1 MANVYTVT
9 ASTSVV
15 LINTLQAPNTVV
27 LLSSV
32 VNPGHIVGIRDAT
45 GSALIASRPIIIST
59 TKGIKFYDGSFS
71 TLLTQPNTSLIVS
84 SRNPTTWQ
92 ILNNQAFF
100 TSLSSVALNQITT
113 SYGNIRLLSSTY
125 DVVSSL
131 VVNDINLTKSFTL
144 LGDDYH
150 FDSVTVLQGSLFSTI
165 TMDSGFFST
174 TLTVLGDVNA
184 ASSFQLK
191 DSMTGQLN
199 MDVASDVFVG
209 QNLLISS
216 ALILQQGAIMPKNL
230 SVQTLSLTNLNVGGF
245 TRVAGTLNVASTFT
259 IGQSFRTT
267 STLTLLSTVST
278 VSVLASS
285 INVAGPVQASTL
297 SVTQVASI
305 QRDTSITNTRFFN
318 TLSTLGSLQTSSIT
332 SEISTIV
339 KGNIY
344 MSSFYVSSAI
354 VQNQAFLSSLFIGS
368 TLGVGGNLS
377 LTNDSLLNSVSI
389 QGKLGIG
396 SNLTVLGNTSV
407 LSSLSTQGNV
417 YIGGN
422 LYIQNFFSTLS
433 SVNVGGNLFG
443 ISTLT
448 VAHAVSTVNLH
459 VKSTLYVQGT
469 MSIMGNLTSLI
480 LSSPNTVRFVST
492 LQASTQVATQNAYI
506 SYLATSSLTTTT
518 SIYVNT
524 FTPSGYNIVV
534 GGTFYTPG
542 AQLTTLT
549 ATTVQASSLQLTG
562 SLLLGSTTTLTAN
575 AIINTA
581 ARFQSTLYSDSIF
594 GRDINT
600 STAQANYFIGDGSNL
615 SNVINFTPNPTI
627 SFLSLSTAYTTTYL
641 GQGNTVA
648 NTTVVG
654 NSLTINTLSYQTT
667 TSLVLACG
675 SDFSNVDVKT
685 SYQGAA
691 WLPSASGLFDGVAT
705 SLVTNQNSV
714 TPIYVVTGQS
724 ANPLKTIQWSIDG
737 SNWNNSLKGGFY
749 GGGGNDVAYSPTLN
763 IFVAVGKGN
772 ANILYSG
779 DGSNWSNSPTN
790 FTEYSYSAI
799 EPYNRIKWGSTEFM
813 AIRTSPAYGTTP
825 VTYEI
830 KYSTDGINWT
840 NVTSQTSNTTT
851 NVTSLLS
858 MNTFGFGFSNYWYLI
873 DNQKRISYLTSLGA
887 SYWSWSLSVPSIPY
901 AASFLN
907 SIWLIGCSN
916 AILTANDL
924 TSGTFTTTT
933 VASLIDTFA
942 YDTIYSRYIA
952 GGTSTNPLNTLF
964 TSSNA
969 TTWVPLTT
977 GGYYS
982 GVLSYGTG
990 YGVFTGPSY
999 KGSTPSTT
1007 SFFFGTGSIDG
1018 SATTQSLL
1026 IVNNDA
1032 NQYSTIYTVTGAFSN
1047 GIRGM
1052 AYNPLDTR
1060 NKLVAVGDGPIP
1072 LKTIGLYSDS
1082 YSIGSNISTNTI
1094 QFNQIFSGGFSSIGY
1109 GVTYYTRS
1117 SLWLAVGVHNF
1128 SANTIQYSVDGS
1140 NWKPTNYSSP
1150 GVRLSGR
1157 SISWGEFKGTT
1168 KIIVTGSDPLSNRCL
1183 IMGDDTFSSW
1193 RAPLGGVGFSGYQ
1206 ANASAMAPELAFAV
1220 GTRNSNGTTLL
1231 TETIKYTIN
1240 MSNWI
1245 SVTTGGFSN
1254 AGYGV
1259 AVKYPIYP
1267 YVIGGDSA
1275 YAASSNDTIKYS
1287 SDGIVWYNALGAIQ
1301 QTTQALIYANG
1312 MYVAAGESGTG
1323 VSSLNVMY
1331 SYDGKNW
1338 SYGFNGLTA
1347 TTYSITNFPNPWN
1360 GSNIFYMS
1368 GMEAGLTAYSR
1379 FSYDGI
1385 NWSTIKNPLWD
1396 GGTNPNNSGYLE
1408 GVVYFSGK
1416 YVSMGWQAYTNSI
1429 KNMMYS
1435 SDLLNWTNGTGTFSG
1450 GLSGASAA
1458 SGQLVYGFAIGL
1470 SDTGIPLL
1478 VASGS
1483 IPQYHPDYDAK
1494 LKYTTN
1500 GMDWYDIAN
1509 PNTIGPAPSSS
1520 PGYVIRGVAYGG
1532 GTWLFLGSQ
1541 IRYPGSY
1548 GGGFV
1553 IINYTSIWYSTQGSN
1568 NYSLGNN
1575 TFSDY
1580 GISASY
1586 NSNTRLWTATGK
1598 DTNGYTIKY
1607 SGDGINWS
1615 NATGSNIYTGGSS
1628 ASSGKAMPPLSTII
1642 VAVGDPG
1649 SSNSPNS
1656 IQYSYDGRNFYPPS
1670 TTSAYIKGI
1679 GYGVSYNP
1687 AISTFFAVGKDS
1699 TGNAS
1704 STILR
1709 SIDGL
1714 NWSTNQLASFS
1725 STSFYDY
1732 QKGFPSQTLTGNTRR
1747 VTFQYLTIPEGYP
1760 FIQGSNLTLYERPQ
1774 SNNLISTNTIR
1785 YASSFMTFNETLSFN
1800 LSSQMMINSNTPY
1813 PGAVLTVNGSV
1824 YASSIV
1830 FTANQNQVGSVFL
1843 TSTMTISS
1851 LYLQNSLIA
1860 YGHVSSGTLTIAQQS
1875 SPRQV
1880 LTANQIVSYMGKGIK
1895 LNTLTVSPSTV
1906 GINTSTPQA
1915 SLQIGGTTGSIS
1927 TFAGTMFT
1935 SLSTINSITN
1945 TNTNTLMSF
1954 NNSFGLYSQSR
1965 NSHSTSMIATSNF
1978 LSFNNLFYVRSVSS
1992 IGIGTSAPAFSLDV
2006 RYPVNTYSILSS
2018 PTVTIQVLR
2027 PSVVYL

>member
-15 LINTLQAPNTVV
+15 LINTLQTPNTVV

-32 VNPGHIVGIRDAT
+32 VNPGHIVGIRDGT
-45 GSALIASRPIIIST
+45 GSALIASRPIVIST
-59 TKGIKFYDGSFS
+59 TRGIKFYDGSFS

-100 TSLSSVALNQITT
+100 TSLSSVALNQVTT
-113 SYGNIRLLSSTY
+113 SYGNVTLLSSTY
-125 DVVSSL
+125 DVVSSM
-131 VVNDINLTKSFTL
+131 VVTNINLTKSFTL
-144 LGDDYH
+144 TGDDYH

-165 TMDSGFFST
+165 TMNTGYFST

-191 DSMTGQLN
+191 DSMTGRLN
-199 MDVASDVFVG
+199 MNVVSDIFVR
-209 QNLLISS
+209 QNLLVSS
-216 ALILQQGAIMPKNL
+216 ALILQQGALLPKNL

-245 TRVAGTLNVASTFT
+245 TRVAGTLNVASTFQ
-259 IGQSFRTT
+259 IGQSLLIA
-267 STLTLLSTVST
+267 STLTLASTLSTVSIA
-278 VSVLASS
+278 ASNL
-285 INVAGPVQASTL
+285 NVAGPVQASTL

-305 QRDTSITNTRFFN
+305 QRDTSIVTTQFFN
-318 TLSTLGSLQTSSIT
+318 TLSTLGTFQTSSIA

-339 KGNIY
+339 KGNVYI
-344 MSSFYVSSAI
+344 SSLYVSSAI

-377 LTNDSLLNSVSI
+377 ITNDSLLNTVSV

-396 SNLTVLGNTSV
+396 SNLTVLGNTSI
-407 LSSLSTQGNV
+407 LNSLSTQANV

-422 LYIQNFFSTLS
+422 LYLQGFLSTLS
-433 SVNVGGNLFG
+433 SVKVGGNLLG
-443 ISTLT
+443 ISTLS
-448 VAHAVSTVNLH
+448 VAQAVSTANLY
-459 VKSTLYVQGT
+459 VKSTLFVQGT

-480 LSSPNTVRFVST
+480 LSSPNTVRSVST
-492 LQASTQVATQNAYI
+492 LQVSTQITAQNAYV
-506 SYLATSSLTTTT
+506 SYLATSSLTTPTQ
-518 SIYVNT
+518 IYVNI
-524 FTPSGYNIVV
+524 FAPSNYTLAV

-542 AQLTTLT
+542 AQISSVV

-562 SLLLGSTTTLTAN
+562 SLLLGSTTSLTAN
-575 AIINTA
+575 AVINTA
-581 ARFQSTLYSDSIF
+581 ARFQSTLYSDSVL
-594 GRDINT
+594 GRDIYT
-600 STAQANYFIGDGSNL
+600 STGQANYFIGDGSNL
-615 SNVINFTPNPTI
+615 SNIVNYTPNPTI
-627 SFLSLSTAYTTTYL
+627 SFLSLSTVYTTTFL
-641 GQGNTVA
+641 GQSNTVA
-648 NTTVVG
+648 NRTVVG
-654 NSLTINTLSYQTT
+654 NSLTINSLGYETT
-667 TSLVLACG
+667 TSLVLAAG

-685 SYQGAA
+685 SYQGGA

-705 SLVTNQNSV
+705 SLVTNQNSA
-714 TPIYVVTGQS
+714 TPIYVVVGQS
-724 ANPLKTIQWSIDG
+724 PNPLKTIQWSTDG
-737 SNWNNSLKGGFY
+737 SNWNNSLRGGFY

-763 IFVAVGKGN
+763 MFVAVGKGT

-790 FTEYSYSAI
+790 FIEYSYSGV
-799 EPYNRIKWGSTEFM
+799 EPYNRVKWGSTEFM
-813 AIRTSPAYGTTP
+813 AIRTSPAYGTTD

-830 KYSTDGINWT
+830 KYSSDGINWT
-840 NVTSQTSNTTT
+840 SVTSQTSNTATT
-851 NVTSLLS
+851 VKTSLS
-858 MNTFGFGFSNYWYLI
+858 MNTFGFSFSNYWYLI
-873 DNQKRISYLTSLGA
+873 DNQKRINYLTSLGA
-887 SYWSWSLSVPSIPY
+887 SYWSWSLSAPSIPY

-916 AILTANDL
+916 AIVTANDL
-924 TSGTFTTTT
+924 TSGSFTTNT

-942 YDTIYSRYIA
+942 YDTVYSRYIA

-969 TTWVPLTT
+969 STWIPLTT

-982 GVLSYGTG
+982 GVLSYGVG
-990 YGVFTGPSY
+990 YGVFTGLNF
-999 KGSTPSTT
+999 KGPTQSTT

-1026 IVNNDA
+1026 IVNNDS

-1052 AYNPLDTR
+1052 AYYPNATK

-1109 GVTYYTRS
+1109 GVTYYSRS

-1140 NWKPTNYSSP
+1140 NWKPTNYSTP
-1150 GVRLSGR
+1150 GVRLAAT
-1157 SISWGEFKGTT
+1157 SITWGEFKGNT
-1168 KIIVTGSDPLSNRCL
+1168 KILVTGSDPLSNRC
-1183 IMGDDTFSSW
+1183 IVMGDDTFSSW
-1193 RAPLGGVGFSGYQ
+1193 RATLGSIGFSGYQ
-1206 ANASAMAPELAFAV
+1206 ANASAMSPELAFVV
-1220 GTRNSNGTTLL
+1220 GTRNSNATTPI
-1231 TETIKYTIN
+1231 TETIKYTTN
-1240 MSNWI
+1240 MSNWN
-1245 SVTTGGFSN
+1245 SVNTGGFSN

-1267 YVIGGDSA
+1267 YIIGGNSA
-1275 YAASSNDTIKYS
+1275 YGASSNDTVKYS
-1287 SDGIVWYNALGAIQ
+1287 SDGINWCNVLGAIQ
-1301 QTTQALIYANG
+1301 IITQALTYANG
-1312 MYVAAGESGTG
+1312 MYIASGDSGTG
-1323 VSSLNVMY
+1323 ISSLNVMY

-1347 TTYSITNFPNPWN
+1347 NTYSITYFPNPWN

-1368 GMEAGLTAYSR
+1368 GMEAGVEAAYSR

-1385 NWSTIKNPLWD
+1385 YWSTIKNPLWN
-1396 GGTNPNNSGYLE
+1396 GAASSGYLN
-1408 GVVYFSGK
+1408 GVTYFNSRYISFGLQVYN
-1416 YVSMGWQAYTNSI
+1416 NSLS
-1429 KNMMYS
+1429 NMMYS
-1435 SDLLNWTNGTGTFSG
+1435 TDLLTWTNGTNTFRG
-1450 GLSGASAA
+1450 GSTANAA
-1458 SGQLVYGFAIGL
+1458 ANSQLLTSFAIGL
-1470 SDTGIPLL
+1470 SDTGTPLL
-1478 VASGS
+1478 VASAS
-1483 IPQYHPDYDAK
+1483 SPFYHPRDDYK

-1500 GMDWYDIAN
+1500 GINWSDVLS
-1509 PNTIGPAPSSS
+1509 PNTKTDTPTYLIS
-1520 PGYVIRGVAYGG
+1520 YVAYGG
-1532 GTWLFLGSQ
+1532 GKWLWLGKTVT
-1541 IRYPGSY
+1541 YYNTG
-1548 GGGFV
+1548 
-1553 IINYTSIWYSTQGSN
+1553 NYNQGYYTNTYKSIWYSTQGSN
-1568 NYSLGNN
+1568 NYTLATNV
-1575 TFSDY
+1575 FSDS

-1586 NSNTRLWTATGK
+1586 NSNTGLWIATGV
-1598 DTNGYTIKY
+1598 DVNGYKVKY

-1615 NATGSNIYTGGSS
+1615 NSSGSIIYTGTSS
-1628 ASSGKAMPPLSTII
+1628 ASSGAAMPPLSTIV

-1649 SSNSPNS
+1649 SSNSLNS

-1687 AISTFFAVGKDS
+1687 AISTFFAVGKDA

-1714 NWSTNQLASFS
+1714 NWSTNQLTSFS
-1725 STSFYDY
+1725 NTSFYDY
-1732 QKGFPSQTLTGNTRR
+1732 QKGFPSQSLTGNTRR

-1760 FIQGSNLTLYERPQ
+1760 FVQTSNLTLYERPQ
-1774 SNNLISTNTIR
+1774 SNNLISTNTLR

-1813 PGAVLTVNGSV
+1813 PGASLTVNGSV

-1843 TSTMTISS
+1843 TSTMTVST
-1851 LYLQNSLIA
+1851 LYLQSSLIT
-1860 YGHVSSGTLTIAQQS
+1860 YGFVSSGTLAIAQQS
-1875 SPRQV
+1875 TSRELV
-1880 LTANQIVSYMGKGIK
+1880 TANQIVSYMGKGIK
-1895 LNTLTVSPSTV
+1895 INSLTVSPSSI

-1927 TFAGTMFT
+1927 TFAGTVFT
-1935 SLSTINSITN
+1935 SLSTINAI

-1954 NNSFGLYSQSR
+1954 NSSFGLFSQSR
-1965 NSHSTSMIATSNF
+1965 TSYSTSMIATSNF
-1978 LSFNNLFYVRSVSS
+1978 LSFNNLFYLRSVSS
-1992 IGIGTSAPAFSLDV
+1992 IGIGTSSPAFSLDV

-2018 PTVTIQVLR
+2018 PSVTIQVLR

>member
-15 LINTLQAPNTVV
+15 LINTLQTPNTVV

-32 VNPGHIVGIRDAT
+32 VNPGHIVGIRDGT
-45 GSALIASRPIIIST
+45 GSALIASRPIVIST
-59 TKGIKFYDGSFS
+59 TRGIKFYDGSFS

-100 TSLSSVALNQITT
+100 TSLSSVALNQVTT
-113 SYGNIRLLSSTY
+113 SYGNVTLLSSTY
-125 DVVSSL
+125 DVVSSM
-131 VVNDINLTKSFTL
+131 VVTNINLTKSFTL

-150 FDSVTVLQGSLFSTI
+150 FDSVTVLQASLFSTI
-165 TMDSGFFST
+165 TMNTGYFST
-174 TLTVLGDVNA
+174 TLTVVGDVNA
-184 ASSFQLK
+184 ASSFQLR
-191 DSMTGQLN
+191 DSMTGRVN
-199 MDVASDVFVG
+199 MAVASDVFVR
-209 QNLLISS
+209 QNLLVSS
-216 ALILQQGAIMPKNL
+216 ALILQEGALLPKNL

-245 TRVAGTLNVASTFT
+245 TRVAGTLNVASTFQ
-259 IGQSFRTT
+259 IGQSLLIA
-267 STLTLLSTVST
+267 STLTLASTLSTVSIA
-278 VSVLASS
+278 ASNL
-285 INVAGPVQASTL
+285 NVAGPVQASTL

-305 QRDTSITNTRFFN
+305 QRDTSIVTTQFFN
-318 TLSTLGSLQTSSIT
+318 TLSTLGTFQTSSIA

-339 KGNIY
+339 KGNVYI
-344 MSSFYVSSAI
+344 SSLYVSSAI

-377 LTNDSLLNSVSI
+377 ITNDSLLNTVSV

-396 SNLTVLGNTSV
+396 SNLTVLGNTSI
-407 LSSLSTQGNV
+407 LNSLSTQANV

-422 LYIQNFFSTLS
+422 LYLQGFLSTLS
-433 SVNVGGNLFG
+433 SVKVGGNLLG
-443 ISTLT
+443 ISTLS
-448 VAHAVSTVNLH
+448 VAQAVSTANLY
-459 VKSTLYVQGT
+459 VKSTLFVQGT

-480 LSSPNTVRFVST
+480 LSSPNTVRSVST
-492 LQASTQVATQNAYI
+492 LQVSTQITAQNAYV
-506 SYLATSSLTTTT
+506 SYLATSSLTTPTQ
-518 SIYVNT
+518 IYVNM
-524 FTPSGYNIVV
+524 FAPSNYTLAV

-542 AQLTTLT
+542 AQISSVV

-562 SLLLGSTTTLTAN
+562 SLLLGSTTSLTAN
-575 AIINTA
+575 AVINTA
-581 ARFQSTLYSDSIF
+581 ARFQSTLYSDSVL
-594 GRDINT
+594 GRDIYT
-600 STAQANYFIGDGSNL
+600 STGQANYFIGDGSNL
-615 SNVINFTPNPTI
+615 SNIVNYTPNPTI
-627 SFLSLSTAYTTTYL
+627 SFLSLSTVYTTTFL
-641 GQGNTVA
+641 GQSNTVA
-648 NTTVVG
+648 NRTVVG
-654 NSLTINTLSYQTT
+654 NSLTINSLGYDTT
-667 TSLVLACG
+667 TSLVLAAG

-685 SYQGAA
+685 SYQGGA

-705 SLVTNQNSV
+705 SLVTNQNSA
-714 TPIYVVTGQS
+714 TPIYVVVGQS
-724 ANPLKTIQWSIDG
+724 PNPLKTIQWSTDG
-737 SNWNNSLKGGFY
+737 SNWNNSLRGGFY

-763 IFVAVGKGN
+763 MFVAVGKGT

-790 FTEYSYSAI
+790 FIEYSYSGV
-799 EPYNRIKWGSTEFM
+799 EPYNRVKWGSTEFM
-813 AIRTSPAYGTTP
+813 AIRTSPAYGTTD

-830 KYSTDGINWT
+830 KYSSDGINWT
-840 NVTSQTSNTTT
+840 SVTSQTSNTATT
-851 NVTSLLS
+851 VKTSLS
-858 MNTFGFGFSNYWYLI
+858 MNTFGFSFSNYWYLI
-873 DNQKRISYLTSLGA
+873 DNQKRINYLTTLGA

-916 AILTANDL
+916 AIVTANDL
-924 TSGTFTTTT
+924 TSGSFTTNT

-942 YDTIYSRYIA
+942 YDTVYSRYIA

-969 TTWVPLTT
+969 STWIPLTT

-982 GVLSYGTG
+982 GILSYAAG
-990 YGVFTGPSY
+990 YGVFTGPNF
-999 KGSTPSTT
+999 KGPTQSTT

-1026 IVNNDA
+1026 IVNNDS

-1052 AYNPLDTR
+1052 AYYPNATK

-1109 GVTYYTRS
+1109 GVTYYSRS

-1140 NWKPTNYSSP
+1140 NWKPTNYSTP
-1150 GVRLSGR
+1150 GVRLAAT
-1157 SISWGEFKGTT
+1157 SITWGEFKGNT
-1168 KIIVTGSDPLSNRCL
+1168 KILVTGSDPLSNRC
-1183 IMGDDTFSSW
+1183 IVMGDDTFSSW
-1193 RAPLGGVGFSGYQ
+1193 RATLGSIGFSGYQ
-1206 ANASAMAPELAFAV
+1206 ANASAMSPELAFVV
-1220 GTRNSNGTTLL
+1220 GTRNSNATTPI
-1231 TETIKYTIN
+1231 TETIKYTTN
-1240 MSNWI
+1240 MSNWNF
-1245 SVTTGGFSN
+1245 VNTGGFSN

-1267 YVIGGDSA
+1267 YIIGGNSA
-1275 YAASSNDTIKYS
+1275 YGASSNDTVKYS
-1287 SDGIVWYNALGAIQ
+1287 SDGINWCNVLGAIQ
-1301 QTTQALIYANG
+1301 IVTQALTYANG
-1312 MYVAAGESGTG
+1312 MYIASGDSGTG
-1323 VSSLNVMY
+1323 ISSLNVMY

-1347 TTYSITNFPNPWN
+1347 NTYSITYFPNPWN

-1368 GMEAGLTAYSR
+1368 GMEAGVSAYSR

-1385 NWSTIKNPLWD
+1385 YWSTIKNPLWN
-1396 GGTNPNNSGYLE
+1396 GAASSGYLN
-1408 GVVYFSGK
+1408 GVTYFNSRYISFGVQVYN
-1416 YVSMGWQAYTNSI
+1416 NSLS
-1429 KNMMYS
+1429 NMMYS
-1435 SDLLNWTNGTGTFSG
+1435 TDLLTWTNGTNTFRG
-1450 GLSGASAA
+1450 GSTANAA
-1458 SGQLVYGFAIGL
+1458 ANNQLLTSFAIGL
-1470 SDTGIPLL
+1470 SDTGTPLL
-1478 VASGS
+1478 VASAGS
-1483 IPQYHPDYDAK
+1483 PFYHPRDDYK

-1500 GMDWYDIAN
+1500 GINWSN
-1509 PNTIGPAPSSS
+1509 VLSPNTKTDTPSYLIS
-1520 PGYVIRGVAYGG
+1520 YVAYGG
-1532 GTWLFLGSQ
+1532 GKWLWLGKTVT
-1541 IRYPGSY
+1541 YYNTG
-1548 GGGFV
+1548 
-1553 IINYTSIWYSTQGSN
+1553 NYNQGYYTNTYQSIWYSTQGSN
-1568 NYSLGNN
+1568 NYTVATNV
-1575 TFSDY
+1575 FSDS

-1586 NSNTRLWTATGK
+1586 NSNTGLWIATGV
-1598 DTNGYTIKY
+1598 DVNGYKVKY

-1615 NATGSNIYTGGSS
+1615 NSSGSIIYTGTSS
-1628 ASSGKAMPPLSTII
+1628 ASSGAAMPPLSTIV

-1649 SSNSPNS
+1649 SSNSLNS

-1687 AISTFFAVGKDS
+1687 AISTFFAVGKDA

-1725 STSFYDY
+1725 NTSFYDY
-1732 QKGFPSQTLTGNTRR
+1732 QKGFPSQSLTGNTRR

-1760 FIQGSNLTLYERPQ
+1760 FVQTSNLTLYERPQ
-1774 SNNLISTNTIR
+1774 TNNLFSTNTLR

-1813 PGAVLTVNGSV
+1813 PGASLTVNGSV

-1843 TSTMTISS
+1843 TSTMTVST
-1851 LYLQNSLIA
+1851 LYLQSSLIT
-1860 YGHVSSGTLTIAQQS
+1860 YGYVSSGTLAIAQQS
-1875 SPRQV
+1875 TSRQLV
-1880 LTANQIVSYMGKGIK
+1880 TANQIVSYMGKGIK
-1895 LNTLTVSPSTV
+1895 INSLTVSPSSI

-1927 TFAGTMFT
+1927 TFAGTVFT
-1935 SLSTINSITN
+1935 SLSTINAI

-1954 NNSFGLYSQSR
+1954 NSSFGLFSQSR
-1965 NSHSTSMIATSNF
+1965 TSYSTSMIATSNF
-1978 LSFNNLFYVRSVSS
+1978 LSFNNLFYLRSVSS
-1992 IGIGTSAPAFSLDV
+1992 IGIGTSSPAFSLDV

-2018 PTVTIQVLR
+2018 PSVTIQVLR

>member
-15 LINTLQAPNTVV
+15 LINTLQTPNTVV

-32 VNPGHIVGIRDAT
+32 VNPGHIVGIRDGT
-45 GSALIASRPIIIST
+45 GSALIASRPIVIST
-59 TKGIKFYDGSFS
+59 TRGIKFYDGSFS

-100 TSLSSVALNQITT
+100 TSLSSVALNQVTT
-113 SYGNIRLLSSTY
+113 SYGNVTLLSSTY
-125 DVVSSL
+125 DVVSSM
-131 VVNDINLTKSFTL
+131 VVTNINLTKSFTL
-144 LGDDYH
+144 TGDDYH
-150 FDSVTVLQGSLFSTI
+150 FDSVTVLQASLFSTI
-165 TMDSGFFST
+165 TMNTGYFST

-184 ASSFQLK
+184 ASSFQLR
-191 DSMTGQLN
+191 DSMTGRVN
-199 MDVASDVFVG
+199 MAVASDVFVR
-209 QNLLISS
+209 QNLLVSS
-216 ALILQQGAIMPKNL
+216 ALILQQGALLPKNL

-245 TRVAGTLNVASTFT
+245 TRVAGTLNVASTFQ
-259 IGQSFRTT
+259 IGQSLLIA
-267 STLTLLSTVST
+267 STLTLASTLSTVSIA
-278 VSVLASS
+278 ASNL
-285 INVAGPVQASTL
+285 NVAGPVQASTL

-305 QRDTSITNTRFFN
+305 QRDTSIVITQFFN
-318 TLSTLGSLQTSSIT
+318 TLSTLGTFQTSSIA

-344 MSSFYVSSAI
+344 ISSLYVSSAI

-368 TLGVGGNLS
+368 TLGVGGNLT
-377 LTNDSLLNSVSI
+377 LTNDSLLNSVSV

-396 SNLTVLGNTSV
+396 SNLTVLGNTSI
-407 LSSLSTQGNV
+407 LNSLSTQANV

-422 LYIQNFFSTLS
+422 LYLQGFLSTLS
-433 SVNVGGNLFG
+433 SVKVGGNLLG
-443 ISTLT
+443 ISTLN
-448 VAHAVSTVNLH
+448 VAQAVSTANLY
-459 VKSTLYVQGT
+459 VKSTLFVQGT
-469 MSIMGNLTSLI
+469 MSIMGNLTSLV
-480 LSSPNTVRFVST
+480 LSSPNTVRSVST
-492 LQASTQVATQNAYI
+492 LQVSMQITAQNAYV
-506 SYLATSSLTTTT
+506 SYLATSSLTTPTQ
-518 SIYVNT
+518 IYVNM
-524 FTPSGYNIVV
+524 FAPSTYNLAV

-542 AQLTTLT
+542 AQISSVV

-562 SLLLGSTTTLTAN
+562 SLLLGSTTSLTAN
-575 AIINTA
+575 AVINTA
-581 ARFQSTLYSDSIF
+581 ARFQSTLYSDSVL
-594 GRDINT
+594 GRDIYT
-600 STAQANYFIGDGSNL
+600 STGQANYFIGDGSNL
-615 SNVINFTPNPTI
+615 SNIVNYTPNPTI
-627 SFLSLSTAYTTTYL
+627 SFLSLSTVYTTTFL
-641 GQGNTVA
+641 GQSNTVA

-654 NSLTINTLSYQTT
+654 NSLAINPLSYQTT

-675 SDFSNVDVKT
+675 SDFSNVDVKS
-685 SYQGAA
+685 SYQGAS

-714 TPIYVVTGQS
+714 TPIYVVVGQS
-724 ANPLKTIQWSIDG
+724 PNPLKTIQWSIDG
-737 SNWNNSLKGGFY
+737 SNWNNSLRGGFY

-763 IFVAVGKGN
+763 IFVAVGKGTV
-772 ANILYSG
+772 NIQYSG

-790 FTEYSYSAI
+790 FTEYSYSGV
-799 EPYNRIKWGSTEFM
+799 EPYNRVKWGSTEFM
-813 AIRTSPAYGTTP
+813 AIRTSPPYGTTP

-830 KYSTDGINWT
+830 KYSSDGINWT
-840 NVTSQTSNTTT
+840 NVTTQTSNTATT
-851 NVTSLLS
+851 VRTSLS
-858 MNTFGFGFSNYWYLI
+858 MNTFGFSYSNYWYII
-873 DNQKRISYLTSLGA
+873 DNQKRINYLTTLGA

-916 AILTANDL
+916 AIVTANDL
-924 TSGTFTTTT
+924 TSGTFTTNT

-942 YDTIYSRYIA
+942 YDTVYSRYIA

-969 TTWVPLTT
+969 STWIPLTT

-982 GVLSYGTG
+982 GVLSYGLG
-990 YGVFTGPSY
+990 YGILNAPNFKQPSL
-999 KGSTPSTT
+999 STT

-1026 IVNNDA
+1026 IVNNDS

-1052 AYNPLDTR
+1052 AYYPNATK

-1109 GVTYYTRS
+1109 GVTYYSRS

-1140 NWKPTNYSSP
+1140 IWKPTNYSTP
-1150 GVRLSGR
+1150 GVRLAAT
-1157 SISWGEFKGTT
+1157 SITWGEFKGNT
-1168 KIIVTGSDPLSNRCL
+1168 KILVTGSDPISYRC
-1183 IMGDDTFSSW
+1183 IVMGDDTFSSW
-1193 RAPLGGVGFSGYQ
+1193 RAPLGTPSFSGYQ
-1206 ANASAMAPELAFAV
+1206 ANASAMSPELAFVV
-1220 GTRNSNGTTLL
+1220 GTRNSNATTPI
-1231 TETIKYTIN
+1231 TETIKYTTN
-1240 MSNWI
+1240 MSNWNF
-1245 SVTTGGFSN
+1245 VNTGGFSN

-1267 YVIGGDSA
+1267 YIIGGNSA
-1275 YAASSNDTIKYS
+1275 YGSSSNDTIKYS
-1287 SDGIVWYNALGAIQ
+1287 SDGRVWYSAIGAIQ
-1301 QTTQALIYANG
+1301 QIVQALTYANG
-1312 MYVAAGESGTG
+1312 IYVAAGDSGTALG
-1323 VSSLNVMY
+1323 NLNVMY

-1347 TTYSITNFPNPWN
+1347 NTYSITYFPNPWN

-1368 GMEAGLTAYSR
+1368 GIESGVVAAYSR

-1385 NWSTIKNPLWD
+1385 YWSTIKNPLWD
-1396 GGTNPNNSGYLE
+1396 GGNNSGYLD

-1416 YVSMGWQAYTNSI
+1416 YVSMGWQYYTNSLS
-1429 KNMMYS
+1429 NMMYS
-1435 SDLLNWTNGTGTFSG
+1435 SDLLNWTVGTNTFAG
-1450 GLSGASAA
+1450 GLNANSGAYS
-1458 SGQLVYGFAIGL
+1458 QLVTGFAIGV
-1470 SDTGIPLL
+1470 SDTGTPLL

-1483 IPQYHPDYDAK
+1483 IPQYHPNYTAK
-1494 LKYTTN
+1494 LKYTTDGIN
-1500 GMDWYDIAN
+1500 WYDITN
-1509 PNTIGPAPSSS
+1509 PNTIGPAAYSQ
-1520 PGYVIRGVAYGG
+1520 PGYAISAVAYGG
-1532 GTWLFLGSQ
+1532 GIWLFLGSQ
-1541 IRYPGSY
+1541 IRYPGPY
-1548 GGGFV
+1548 GDGFLR
-1553 IINYTSIWYSTQGSN
+1553 IDNTSIWYSTQGSN
-1568 NYSLGNN
+1568 NYSLANN
-1575 TFSDY
+1575 VFSVV
-1580 GISASY
+1580 GVSASY
-1586 NSNTRLWTATGK
+1586 NSNTGLWIATGV
-1598 DTNGYTIKY
+1598 DVNGYNTKY

-1615 NATGSNIYTGGSS
+1615 NSSGSIIYTGTSS
-1628 ASSGKAMPPLSTII
+1628 ASSGAAMPPLSTII

-1656 IQYSYDGRNFYPPS
+1656 IQYSYDGSNFYPPS

-1687 AISTFFAVGKDS
+1687 AISTFFAVGKDA

-1725 STSFYDY
+1725 NTSFYDY
-1732 QKGFPSQTLTGNTRR
+1732 QKGFPSQSLTGNTRR

-1760 FIQGSNLTLYERPQ
+1760 FVQTSNLTLYERPQ
-1774 SNNLISTNTIR
+1774 SNNLISTNTLR
-1785 YASSFMTFNETLSFN
+1785 YASSFMTLNETLSFN
-1800 LSSQMMINSNTPY
+1800 LSSQMMINSNSPY
-1813 PGAVLTVNGSV
+1813 PGASLTVYGSV

-1830 FTANQNQVGSVFL
+1830 FTGTQNQVGSVFL
-1843 TSTMTISS
+1843 TSTMAVSTLNLQSS
-1851 LYLQNSLIA
+1851 LIT
-1860 YGHVSSGTLTIAQQS
+1860 YGFVSSGTLAIAQQS
-1875 SPRQV
+1875 SPRQLV
-1880 LTANQIVSYMGKGIK
+1880 TANQIVSYMGNGIK
-1895 LNTLTVSPSTV
+1895 INSLTVSPSTV

-1927 TFAGTMFT
+1927 TFAGTFFT
-1935 SLSTINSITN
+1935 SLSTINTITN
-1945 TNTNTLMSF
+1945 SNTLMSF
-1954 NNSFGLYSQSR
+1954 NSSFGLYSQSR
-1965 NSHSTSMIATSNF
+1965 GSYLTSMVATSNF
-1978 LSFNNLFYVRSVSS
+1978 LSFNNLFYLRSVSS
-1992 IGIGTSAPAFSLDV
+1992 IGIGTSSPAFSLDV

-2018 PTVTIQVLR
+2018 PVVTIQVLR